1 MLAAR
6 HSNHLAIEKAAF
18 NSPFLAACIQENWN
32 TFKGSRKK
40 ATFVWDERLVDIVM
54 HPGQKWMEDI
64 HTIYTP
70 MIWNDSHWVG
80 LAINLDMGYVEILD
94 PMPALYADKRVERF
108 MLGLVTTLP
117 YLVKKVAMCELTQFS
132 GLKKFVWK
140 RVPGLYQ
147 NTRSGDCGPVSMKFL
162 EMHAHGDPI
171 HHMESLTD
179 KAVDDIRKQYALDIY
194 KTIVMPSYYALRLPL
209 A

>member
-1 MLAAR
+1 
-6 HSNHLAIEKAAF
+6 
-18 NSPFLAACIQENWN
+18 
-32 TFKGSRKK
+32 
-40 ATFVWDERLVDIVM
+40 
-54 HPGQKWMEDI
+54 
-64 HTIYTP
+64 
-70 MIWNDSHWVG
+70 
-80 LAINLDMGYVEILD
+80 
-94 PMPALYADKRVERF
+94 